1 MRGLLAVTWLALAA
15 AGCGGG
21 GSASG
26 ASGETT
32 AAPAAVAVATAAPA
46 AKPATGS
53 PARGLPTGAIR
64 VEPGVIVDA
73 TGFEAPMAAYTLFLP
88 AGWKATGGVLW
99 GRQFMCTNGYNVE
112 WSAASPDGATS
123 VHVLPQAKWESNNV
137 GAPAGTPGCPL
148 AAYASVEQYLQALLQ
163 GWRPDA
169 RPQEFRRRADIEKDL
184 AQANRVSAMPM
195 GEMRAWVEAGELA
208 FTLRDGGADRRGTL
222 AAAVVFSLMRTNAG
236 MGMQTMDA
244 MTGFALPAWAATSSA
259 GRYDAGF
266 FEAIRRSIKPN
277 PQWERRIAGHN
288 HAIGR
293 VALEEARKRSKIIA
307 ESNADISRIRQEAW
321 EASQE
326 SADRRVR
333 EFGEVIKGVE
343 TYDDANAPG
352 GRVELSYDYD
362 NAWRLN
368 DGSYV
373 LTNDASFEPWRDL
386 GVEGSRLEV
395 TR

>member
-1 MRGLLAVTWLALAA
+1 MRRILVGVLTALAVTGCGSDSAPSGAREAIPAQDSAVTAGVATSAA
-15 AGCGGG
+15 A
-21 GSASG
+21 
-26 ASGETT
+26 T
-32 AAPAAVAVATAAPA
+32 PAAASNP
-46 AKPATGS
+46 
-53 PARGLPTGAIR
+53 RGLPPGAIR
-64 VEPGVIVDA
+64 VEPSVIVDA

-99 GRQFMCTNGYNVE
+99 GQAFTCTNGYNVE
-112 WSAASPDGATS
+112 WSATSPDGATS
-123 VHVLPQAKWESNNV
+123 VHVLPQAKWEANNY
-137 GAPAGTPGCPL
+137 GAPASSPGCPL
-148 AAYASVEQYLQALLQ
+148 ASYANVQQFIGALLQ

-169 RPQEFRRRADIEKDL
+169 RPQEFRRRADIEKEL
-184 AQANRVSAMPM
+184 AQANRVTPMPM
-195 GEMRAWVEAGELA
+195 GEARTWVEAGELA
-208 FTLRDGGADRRGTL
+208 FTIGDRRGSV

-236 MGMQTMDA
+236 MGMQSMDA
-244 MTGFALPAWAATSSA
+244 MTGFALPAWAVTAPASQF
-259 GRYDAGF
+259 DAGF

-288 HAIGR
+288 NAIGR
-293 VALEEARKRSKIIA
+293 VAIDEARKRSRMIA
-307 ESNADISRIRQEAW
+307 ESNAEISRIRQEAW
-321 EASQE
+321 DASQE

-343 TYDDANAPG
+343 TYDDGNAPG
-352 GRVELSYDYD
+352 GQVELSYDYS

-386 GVEGSRLEV
+386 GVEGSKLEV